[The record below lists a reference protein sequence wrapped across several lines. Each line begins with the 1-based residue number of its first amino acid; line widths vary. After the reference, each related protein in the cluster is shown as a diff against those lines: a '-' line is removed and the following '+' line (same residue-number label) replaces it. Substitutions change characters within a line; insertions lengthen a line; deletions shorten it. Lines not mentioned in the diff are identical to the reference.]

1 MNAKN
6 LIKGTL
12 IGTLV
17 LFFWG
22 ATEWINPL
30 PRMVYKSPKS
40 SEAVNKVLM
49 ENMEESGMY
58 IWPNGPETRN
68 EAGNPEGV
76 MYFMAKQSPDFYNPG
91 KFMSGQLVINLSL
104 WFLLSFLILK
114 SNLKGYWQRVGFV
127 MIIALIAS
135 LSYLIPMWNW
145 WGFSTPY
152 LLLTLLNMLI
162 GWFLAASAVSW
173 ALRNS
178 FEPVVEPQVA
188 FA

>member
-30 PRMVYKSPKS
+30 PRKVYKSPKS

-68 EAGNPEGV
+68 EAGLPTES

-91 KFMSGQLVINLSL
+91 KFMSGQLLINLSL
-104 WFLLSFLILK
+104 WFLLSFLLLK
-114 SNLKGYWQRVGFV
+114 VNLAGHWQRVGFV
-127 MIIALIAS
+127 MIIAMIAA

-152 LLLTLLNMLI
+152 VLVSLLNMLL

-173 ALRNS
+173 TLRNV
-178 FEPVVEPQVA
+178 FTPLVEPQAA